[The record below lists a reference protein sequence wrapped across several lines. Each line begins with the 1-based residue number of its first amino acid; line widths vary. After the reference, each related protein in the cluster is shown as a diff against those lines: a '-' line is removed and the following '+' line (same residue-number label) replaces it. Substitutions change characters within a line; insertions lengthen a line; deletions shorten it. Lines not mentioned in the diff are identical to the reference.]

1 MLSTKPQRWE
11 VYADVVLQRAALT
24 MRMHRGE
31 PPRPLAGLVVDD
43 DEIGVLLADLPG
55 LAKVDGSAVDEL
67 LAATEPDLAEAEKLL
82 LEPGSQDDFAAI
94 AWNALLDPNSIRV
107 LALASAIDLDA
118 ARQRLVGYLNDDVS
132 RRWLTMSVVS
142 RILGQPG
149 VAALASD
156 SPLVRACLVTVEGE
170 TAWAMRA
177 VRVATCV
184 SDALAGARGADPTL
198 PRRTEVVLSDVE
210 DGAGFVLVHSG
221 DRSTRIERA
230 ARETAGTR
238 FLVTQLPTNDAEWAA
253 IVRQCVLSGLSPIIE
268 VDARLDLDGDHCW
281 WIERSSFLS
290 IALCSQN
297 ELRLESLPERPF
309 VEVRAESELID
320 IGVGHLLDR
329 EQARLTAKA
338 LESVAG
344 DHDAAV
350 RRLVTGRLDHHAGRT
365 RPGRTWD
372 ELVLPPDHMAVLG
385 ELVARY
391 RHRHVVFHEW
401 GFPSR
406 PSTGVTALFTGP
418 SGTGKTMTA
427 EVISTE
433 LGLDLYRVDL
443 SSVVSKYIGETEKNL
458 EEIFTASAAGNLV
471 LFFDEADALFGKRSE
486 VSDAHDR
493 YANIE
498 VAYLLQRLE
507 RYDGFVVLATNLRKN
522 IDGAFIRRIDVALDF
537 EMPDLAQRR
546 AIWERVFPPSAPC
559 SEIDFAL
566 LAREFEVSGGVIR
579 NAAVHAAFLAAD
591 QSSSIDLIHVLGGMQ
606 REFQKMGRLHGGKNF
621 AAMATTTEMANH
633 AASA

>member
-1 MLSTKPQRWE
+1 MLRSTPQRWE

-24 MRMHRGE
+24 MRIHRGE
-31 PPRPLAGLVVDD
+31 PPRPLAGLVVED
-43 DEIGVLLADLPG
+43 DEIAVLLADLPG
-55 LAKVDGSAVDEL
+55 LARADDGGVDTL
-67 LAATEPDLAEAEKLL
+67 LGATEADVVAAENLL
-82 LEPGSQDDFAAI
+82 LEPGSDDDFAAI

-107 LALASAIDLDA
+107 LALASAIDIDA
-118 ARQRLVGYLNDDVS
+118 SRQRLVGYLNDDVA
-132 RRWLTMSVVS
+132 RRWLTMSAVT
-142 RILGQPG
+142 RILGRPG

-156 SPLVRACLVTVEGE
+156 SPLVRACLVSVEGE

-177 VRVATCV
+177 VRVATAV
-184 SDALAGARGADPTL
+184 TDALAGAGGPDPML
-198 PRRTEVVLSDVE
+198 PRRTEVVTAE
-210 DGAGFVLVHSG
+210 IEAGAGFVLVHGG
-221 DRSTRIERA
+221 DRATRIERA
-230 ARETAGTR
+230 ARETAGSR
-238 FLVTQLPTNDAEWAA
+238 FLVTHLPSNDAEWSA
-253 IVRQCVLSGLSPIIE
+253 IVRQCVLGGLSPIIE
-268 VDARLDLDGDHCW
+268 IDARVELDADHCW

-290 IALCSQN
+290 IALGSPN
-297 ELRLESLPERPF
+297 ELRLESLPERAF
-309 VEVRAESELID
+309 VEVRVESDLVD
-320 IGVGHLLDR
+320 IGIGHLLDR
-329 EQARLTAKA
+329 EQARLTTKA
-338 LESVAG
+338 LASVEG
-344 DHDAAV
+344 DQGAAV
-350 RRLVTGRLDHHAGRT
+350 RRLVTGRLDNHAGRT
-365 RPGRTWD
+365 RPGRSWD
-372 ELVLPPDHMAVLG
+372 ELVLPPDHIAVLR

-391 RHRHVVFHEW
+391 RHRHVVFHDW

-486 VSDAHDR
+486 VADAHDR

-522 IDGAFIRRIDVALDF
+522 IDSAFIRRIDVALDF
-537 EMPDLAQRR
+537 EMPDVEQRR
-546 AIWERVFPPSAPC
+546 AIWERVFPRTAPRA
-559 SEIDFAL
+559 EIDFEL

-591 QSSSIDLIHVLGGMQ
+591 QSSSIELAHVVGGMQ

-621 AAMATTTEMANH
+621 AAL
-633 AASA
+633 ASTAGS